1 MITIDG
7 CLLHRWIILHF
18 FAIATSCYF
27 SLWIAISESS
37 TEAEGEQVAQD
48 NQTLAGQPAADV
60 CTQLLKSMMNIAI
73 AMS

>member
-7 CLLHRWIILHF
+7 CLLHRWIIIHF
-18 FAIATSCYF
+18 FRHSYF

-60 CTQLLKSMMNIAI
+60 CTKLLKSMMNIAI